1 MNDVI
6 KNMFERRTIRKYTD
20 QSVTEEVL
28 QQLYEVVESTQSW
41 GNTQC
46 WELVNVCSPA
56 LRKEIQATL
65 PTQNPSYVAI
75 VNAPVL
81 LVVCAKKGQSGKIG
95 EESPSKHG
103 DWYMFD
109 LGLATQNLCLAAH
122 SLGLG
127 SVVVGWFDNNKVE
140 EIIKTPS
147 DVEVVAI
154 VPLGYRNQKGS
165 VPAHKPAASFTH
177 TDTF

>member
-1 MNDVI
+1 MNEVI

-20 QSVTEEVL
+20 QPVTDEVL

-41 GNTQC
+41 SNTQC
-46 WELVNVCSPA
+46 WELVNVADPE
-56 LRKEIQATL
+56 LRKQIQATL
-65 PTQNPSYVAI
+65 PTRNPSSMAI

-81 LVVCAKKGQSGKIG
+81 LAICAKKGLSGKIG
-95 EESPSKHG
+95 EDMPSKHG

-109 LGLATQNLCLAAH
+109 LGLATQNLCLSAH

-127 SVVVGWFDNNKVE
+127 SVVVGWFDIDKVE
-140 EIIKTPS
+140 EILKAPS
-147 DVEVVAI
+147 DVEVVALM
-154 VPLGYRNQKGS
+154 PLGYRNQKGS
-165 VPAHKPAASFTH
+165 VPTHKPVASFMH